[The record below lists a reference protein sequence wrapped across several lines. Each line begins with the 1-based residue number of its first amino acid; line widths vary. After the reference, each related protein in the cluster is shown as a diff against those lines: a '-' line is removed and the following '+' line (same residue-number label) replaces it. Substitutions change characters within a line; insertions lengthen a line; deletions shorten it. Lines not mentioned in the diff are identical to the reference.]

1 MISSQTTDNTP
12 QIVYIRR
19 DIINNRPVWTLR
31 EENGELLAYSEDKA
45 ALETAVDENYTL
57 VTTH

>member
-1 MISSQTTDNTP
+1 MISSQTLENTP

-19 DIINNRPVWTLR
+19 DVINNRPVWTLR

-45 ALETAVDENYTL
+45 ALETAVDEHYQL

>member
-1 MISSQTTDNTP
+1 MISSQTPENTP
-12 QIVYIRR
+12 QIVYIRK
-19 DIINNRPVWTLR
+19 DVINNRLVWTLR
-31 EENGELLAYSEDKA
+31 EEHGELLAYSEDKA